1 MNLNLETAVELLS
14 TCVRDELRDHAF
26 GDREVF
32 WLKDGQEVAF
42 GYFGSSSSV
51 SIFDGGTDSNGI
63 QTAVS
68 FGGAD
73 ARQLSMC
80 GDVGSC
86 VRNDTTGPD
95 VYHDGVCMPELT
107 LEGVRKE
114 LEGT

>member
-1 MNLNLETAVELLS
+1 MNLESAAELLN

-26 GDREVF
+26 GDREVS
-32 WLKDGQEVAF
+32 WLKDGTEVAM

-63 QTAVS
+63 KTAFS
-68 FGGAD
+68 FEDAD
-73 ARQLSMC
+73 ARRLAEC
-80 GDVGSC
+80 GELASA
-86 VRNDTTGPD
+86 VRNDTTGPE
-95 VYHDGVCMPELT
+95 VYQDGVCMPGLT